1 MGSADLMERNLNRR
15 VELLFPLENPD
26 HIRHI
31 CEDVL
36 NVYLRDNQLAYAL
49 QSDGSYAHKIPVKG
63 ERPVNVQNWLMH
75 ARRRS

>member
-1 MGSADLMERNLNRR
+1 MERNLNRR
-15 VELLFPLENPD
+15 VELLFPLENPE
-26 HIRHI
+26 HIRLI
-31 CEDVL
+31 CEEVL

-49 QSDGSYAHKIPVKG
+49 HADGKYERKVPGQG